1 MDKYTGKRLDGRY
14 EIQELVGVGG
24 MAMVYRAY
32 DTLDSKT
39 VAIKILKDEFLGNED
54 FIRRFKNESKAIAVL
69 SHKNIVKVND
79 VSFGDRIQYIVMEY
93 IEGITLKEYISS
105 QKEIQWKDALHFT
118 AQILEALQHAHER
131 GIVHR
136 DIKPQNIILQQN
148 GTIKVTD
155 FGIACF
161 SNAETRMMSDKTAIG
176 SVHYIAPE
184 QARGEPTDGKSDL
197 YSVGVM
203 LYEMLTGRLPFEAE
217 SAVSVA
223 IMQLQSEPT
232 PPRSINPSIPVGL
245 EEITLKAM
253 RKDPSERY
261 ASAAEMLSAIEVFRH
276 NPAMTFDY
284 RYFSDETPTKYVDT
298 INNLKS
304 ATPEPIYDDNYNN
317 IDIDDNIATSRS
329 RTTIKWVTVGVA
341 FAVIISIV
349 VFIAMAV
356 IQGMSSEGSQDID
369 IPNFVGQMYEDV
381 ISNENYKFKFE
392 TIAKYDDASPLG
404 IILEQD
410 PQAGADSKR
419 IKETT
424 TITLTINSKST
435 EFDVPK
441 VKNYTEEEAIAK
453 LTSIYFQYDITKVY
467 SDTVEEGYVINCTP
481 QEGSKQPVGTKITLI
496 VSAGPTPE
504 VVEVPNVVGETYE
517 RADQILRAKGFT
529 TQKNMVASKNAAN
542 TVVSTDPLYS
552 NKLTKGTLITINV
565 SDGSLATRELK
576 QVVQLPNNEK
586 ADLEIKIYV
595 DGDLTSQKTQS
606 PFIKSEYEIVLS
618 ALKGTKEVTMTLDGE
633 PYAKYTF
640 DFDKNTVEN
649 TYFNEK
655 YVPKDPIEESSEEP
669 SEEPSEPT
677 EPSDPEESPS
687 ESVEP
692 SEPIDPSNP
701 DEPTEPEDSQNSG
714 NFLDFLFG

>member
-32 DTLDSKT
+32 DTLDSKI

-118 AQILEALQHAHER
+118 AQILEALQHAHEK

-184 QARGEPTDGKSDL
+184 QARGETTDGKSDL

-203 LYEMLTGRLPFEAE
+203 LYEMLTGKLPFEAE

-223 IMQLQSEPT
+223 IMQLQSDPT
-232 PPRSINPSIPVGL
+232 PPRTINPAIPIGL

-253 RKDPSERY
+253 RKDPAQRY
-261 ASAAEMLSAIEVFRH
+261 ASAEEMLAAIEVFRH
-276 NPAMTFDY
+276 NPAMTFNY
-284 RYFSDETPTKYVDT
+284 RYFNDETPTKYVDT

-317 IDIDDNIATSRS
+317 LDIDDNIATSRS
-329 RTTIKWVTVGVA
+329 RTTIKWITVGVA

-356 IQGMSSEGSQDID
+356 IQGMTQEGSQDID
-369 IPNFVGQMYEDV
+369 IPNFVGQMYEEI
-381 ISNENYKFKFE
+381 ISNESYKFNFE
-392 TIAKYDDASPLG
+392 TVAKYDDSQPLG

-441 VKNYTEEEAIAK
+441 VKNYTEEEAITK
-453 LTSIYFQYDITKVY
+453 LTSVYFQYDVTKVY

-496 VSAGPTPE
+496 VSAGQTPE

-517 RADQILRAKGFT
+517 RAKKILEAKGFT
-529 TQKNMVASKNAAN
+529 TQKNVVASKNAAD
-542 TVVSTDPLYS
+542 TVVSTDPIYS
-552 NKLTKGTLITINV
+552 NQLTKGTLITINV
-565 SDGSLATRELK
+565 SDGSLATHELK
-576 QVVQLPNNEK
+576 QIVQLPDNEK
-586 ADLEIKIYV
+586 ADIEIKVYV
-595 DGDLTSQKTQS
+595 DGDLTSQKTQN
-606 PFIKSEYEIVLS
+606 PLIKAEYEISLS
-618 ALKGTKEVTMTLDGE
+618 ALEGTKEVTVTLDGE
-633 PYAKYTF
+633 PYAKYNFNF
-640 DFDKNTVEN
+640 DEQTIEN
-649 TYFNEK
+649 TYFNTE
-655 YVPKDPIEESSEEP
+655 YVPKSPIFEESSEE
-669 SEEPSEPT
+669 SLEISEEEPSE
-677 EPSDPEESPS
+677 ESSEAESSEEEESH
-687 ESVEP
+687 
-692 SEPIDPSNP
+692 
-701 DEPTEPEDSQNSG
+701 QSG
-714 NFLDFLFG
+714 ILDFLFG